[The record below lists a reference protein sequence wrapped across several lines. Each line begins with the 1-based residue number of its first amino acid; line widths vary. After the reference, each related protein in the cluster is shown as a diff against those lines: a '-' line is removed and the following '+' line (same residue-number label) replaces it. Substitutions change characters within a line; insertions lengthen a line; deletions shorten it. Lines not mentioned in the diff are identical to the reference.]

1 MNNTNNTI
9 QYTVPPDLIIP
20 KSSNSLDK
28 NNPEAR
34 WREGGGGDGRE
45 RRKCEREEMGERKRE
60 RRRDMYKETK
70 IKRS

>member
-34 WREGGGGDGRE
+34 WREGEGG
-45 RRKCEREEMGERKRE
+45 RRRCEREEEMGERGGDGRKEERE
-60 RRRDMYKETK
+60 EERHV
-70 IKRS
+70 